1 MVISALNDGCIESIS
16 AGNCL
21 DLTAALTQHLLNVS
35 SRSRK
40 LVTEYLDDLLGA
52 VSVSVRVALDVISDT
67 SHLTGRPWNL
77 KVMHL
82 ILQADVPHLE
92 AE

>member
-1 MVISALNDGCIESIS
+1 MVISALNDWCSESVS

-35 SRSRK
+35 SRSCK
-40 LVTEYLDDLLGA
+40 LITEYLDDLLGV
-52 VSVSVRVALDVISDT
+52 VSDSIRVALDVISDT

-77 KVMHL
+77 KAMHL
-82 ILQADVPHLE
+82 TLQADVPHLE